1 VLRIG
6 EELCHALEHA
16 HERGVVH
23 RDLKPGNVWLTED
36 GSARLGDFGLALSL
50 DRSRITQEGMMVG
63 TAAYMPPEQAL
74 SGEVSVRSDL
84 YALGA
89 VLYEMVTSRPPF
101 LGDDVVAVISQ
112 HINTAPVA
120 PSWHNPEIPRALEG
134 LILRLLAKDPSQRPA
149 SAAAVRKELARA
161 ASIGAEVVPAEERA
175 AANPLDRLAAG
186 VFVGRDQELGHLR
199 SAFDD
204 SLSGRGRIL
213 MLVGEP
219 GIGKTRTAEEL
230 ATYARLRGAQVLWGR
245 CCEGEG
251 APAYWPWVQIIR
263 AYVHDREPGT
273 LMSEMGPG
281 AADIAEVVSEV
292 RERLP
297 GLPKPPEL
305 EPEQARFRLF
315 DSITTFFK
323 NASQGQPLALVVD
336 DLHWADRPSLL
347 LLQFLAKEL
356 APSRLLLLGTY
367 RDVELGRQHPLEQ
380 TLAELARSELSER
393 VLLRGLGAADVARF
407 IELSAGRTPPE
418 ALVEAVYRET
428 EGNPFFVHEV
438 VQLLQSDGRLES
450 AEAVESWSLEIPQG
464 VRQVVGRRLS
474 SLSEECNRVL
484 GIASVIGREFELPVL
499 AEVSEL
505 AEDAVLELL
514 EQAEGARIV
523 GDLPAASRSYRF
535 SHALIRE
542 TLYEEIRT
550 TRRLRLHR
558 RIAEATETLYAVKL
572 EPRLAELAYHFCE
585 AASGGD
591 VTKAVDYAV
600 RAAERETGLLAYEE
614 AASQYE
620 RALTALEA
628 SEPVDESRRCE
639 LLLALGEAQ
648 SSSGT
653 LPQFR
658 ETFRR
663 ALEIARQIGS
673 PEQFARAALGL
684 GAGMFSETPGIVD
697 EALVSA
703 LEEALELLGTDE
715 SGLRARVMSRLAS
728 EIRWHEHSDPR
739 ESLCN
744 EAIEMARR
752 VDDRG
757 ALAWAL
763 VISNFVFRSY
773 EDPARRL
780 AIAEEIV
787 ELAQESGDKHAEFH
801 GRSLRIVHL
810 IALGDADGIDRESE
824 IISGLADELRQP
836 YPLGIAAG
844 VRACRA
850 LWQGDLAEARRLSWE
865 GRGLRL
871 IVQGELANQV
881 FNLQLYFLRRLQGRL
896 AEALPALRA
905 GISRFSANPIW
916 RCLLACAHAETGNE
930 GEARREFDEL
940 AEDDFSALRDD
951 VNYLF
956 DLGLLAE
963 VCAALRDEK
972 RAALLHGR
980 LSSYKGRYLPATSI
994 VTAGSFARSLA
1005 LLAATMH
1012 RWDDAVRH
1020 IEEAIEVDKKMRAWG
1035 WLPRTQCDYARILLD
1050 RGGPGDRRKALDLLA
1065 EALETCQELGLKGWL
1080 DMCLELKL
1088 RAQGVDSGSVETSG
1102 GRGLARKQAPRPG
1115 TPRRPRRHRDA
1126 DVQRHGGLHRHDRTP
1141 GRPRGARG
1149 DPGAQRHR
1157 PRRARRPRRLR
1168 GGAPGR
1174 RLPARLLEFAR
1185 RAALR
1190 HRHPARL
1197 RRAQR
1202 AESRTD
1208 HPRARRPPPG
1218 RSLEGRGPVLR
1229 PDGDPRGA
1237 HRRAGRGRRDSRLVP
1252 FEGAHGEHRGSRL
1265 RRGARARWSG
1275 SSDALREL
1283 RTRESERPRVLR
1295 QLWRGTGA
1303 ALPELR
1309 LREPAGV
1316 QVLWQV
1322 WRETRRR
1329 GSESTCAGSCD
1340 APRARPPRLHPQTP
1354 RREDPPEQVRPGRRA
1369 QAGDGAVRGHQG
1381 LDGPPGAGRSRGV
1394 ARDHEPLLRDPVRR
1408 GAPLRGNRQPVHWR
1422 RDHGALRCAHRA

>member
-1 VLRIG
+1 
-6 EELCHALEHA
+6 
-16 HERGVVH
+16 
-23 RDLKPGNVWLTED
+23 
-36 GSARLGDFGLALSL
+36 
-50 DRSRITQEGMMVG
+50 
-63 TAAYMPPEQAL
+63 MPPEQAL
-74 SGEVSVRSDL
+74 SGEAGARSDL

-89 VLYEMVTSRPPF
+89 LLYEMVTGRPPF

-134 LILRLLAKDPSQRPA
+134 LILRSLAKDPSQRPE
-149 SAAAVRKELARA
+149 SAAAVREELARA
-161 ASIGAEVVPAEERA
+161 ASVGAEVVPAEERA

-245 CCEGEG
+245 CYEGEG

-407 IELSAGRTPPE
+407 IELSAGRMPPE

-752 VDDRG
+752 VGDRG

-1088 RAQGVDSGSVETSG
+1088 RAQGVDSGSVETSIEAVAASLG
-1102 GRGLARKQAPRPG
+1102 SKRPDLAPHAAPDG
-1115 TPRRPRRHRDA
+1115 TVTLMFSDMEGFTAMTERLGDLEAREVIRAHNAIVREELA
-1126 DVQRHGGLHRHDRTP
+1126 AHGGY
-1141 GRPRGARG
+1141 
-1149 DPGAQRHR
+1149 
-1157 PRRARRPRRLR
+1157 
-1168 GGAPGR
+1168 
-1174 RLPARLLEFAR
+1174 E
-1185 RAALR
+1185 
-1190 HRHPARL
+1190 
-1197 RRAQR
+1197 
-1202 AESRTD
+1202 
-1208 HPRARRPPPG
+1208 
-1218 RSLEGRGPVLR
+1218 V
-1229 PDGDPRGA
+1229 
-1237 HRRAGRGRRDSRLVP
+1237 
-1252 FEGAHGEHRGSRL
+1252 
-1265 RRGARARWSG
+1265 
-1275 SSDALREL
+1275 EL
-1283 RTRESERPRVLR
+1283 
-1295 QLWRGTGA
+1295 Q
-1303 ALPELR
+1303 
-1309 LREPAGV
+1309 
-1316 QVLWQV
+1316 
-1322 WRETRRR
+1322 
-1329 GSESTCAGSCD
+1329 
-1340 APRARPPRLHPQTP
+1340 
-1354 RREDPPEQVRPGRRA
+1354 
-1369 QAGDGAVRGHQG
+1369 GDGFLLAFSS
-1381 LDGPPGAGRSRGV
+1381 SR
-1394 ARDHEPLLRDPVRR
+1394 D
-1408 GAPLRGNRQPVHWR
+1408 
-1422 RDHGALRCAHRA
+1422 ALRCAIAIQRAFAAHSERNPERTIRVRVGLHRGEVLKDADRFFGRTVILAARIAGQAEGGEILVSSHLKELTESTGDLGFGAAREVKLKGISETQRVHAVEWE